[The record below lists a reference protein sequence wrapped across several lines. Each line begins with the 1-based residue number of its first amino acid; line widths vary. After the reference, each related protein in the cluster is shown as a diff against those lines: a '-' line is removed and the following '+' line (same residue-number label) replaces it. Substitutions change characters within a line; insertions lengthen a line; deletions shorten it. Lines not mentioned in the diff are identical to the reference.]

1 MKDQYQLAIN
11 EMLKRFGYLIEE
23 AMKKTTKCYS
33 GIVVSNNNDGR
44 WNIKYNGEIHP
55 VKGYGGVIPTV
66 NSVVKVF
73 VPQGNQ
79 SLAWFFIP
87 GSDSGGGGG
96 GTGKDGTTFFPSVS
110 EEGIISWTNNG
121 NLPNPDPV
129 NIMGPQGPQ
138 GIQGEIGPQG
148 PQGEQGEQG
157 TPGQDGQD
165 GADALINGVNSL
177 TINTSNGITG
187 TQSGNTYTISGS
199 QLETNMSHII
209 DGTTVLPYEALYP
222 LTQLSS
228 GTDLNTITNIGSYGG
243 NTLRMSN
250 IPDNS
255 DGVFLLFVRDMQN
268 NGVYIW
274 QEFYR
279 FSPSVVVKYHRLKS
293 GDGDWSEWFR
303 DFNPIMNYYGSSQQI
318 DIDTMLDD
326 NMMISSAYSKNCP
339 VKGTFIFIQQYFYGA
354 ILPTSAR
361 IQIAYGMVS
370 GSGNPNLIGGMAIR
384 RYANGVWG
392 DWEQFYSQNNT
403 FDLPYLKSTTKLSST
418 IPITGWTGTYGNY
431 TYNINVADVDSN
443 TYAMVRP
450 IWSTDKSTML
460 EEKDSWG
467 YLQDTVLTY
476 DNGNITF
483 SAYDIPK
490 VPINITIYYTS

>member
-11 EMLKRFGYLIEE
+11 EMLKSFGYLIEE

-33 GIVVSNNNDGR
+33 GVVISNNNDGR

-96 GTGKDGTTFFPSVS
+96 TGKDGATFFPSVS

-157 TPGQDGQD
+157 IQGAPGQNGQN

-187 TQSGNTYTISGS
+187 TQSGDMYTISGS
-199 QLETNMSHII
+199 QLETNISHII
-209 DGTTVLPYEALYP
+209 DGTTE
-222 LTQLSS
+222 
-228 GTDLNTITNIGSYGG
+228 
-243 NTLRMSN
+243 
-250 IPDNS
+250 
-255 DGVFLLFVRDMQN
+255 
-268 NGVYIW
+268 
-274 QEFYR
+274 
-279 FSPSVVVKYHRLKS
+279 
-293 GDGDWSEWFR
+293 
-303 DFNPIMNYYGSSQQI
+303 
-318 DIDTMLDD
+318 
-326 NMMISSAYSKNCP
+326 
-339 VKGTFIFIQQYFYGA
+339 
-354 ILPTSAR
+354 
-361 IQIAYGMVS
+361 
-370 GSGNPNLIGGMAIR
+370 
-384 RYANGVWG
+384 
-392 DWEQFYSQNNT
+392 
-403 FDLPYLKSTTKLSST
+403 LPYLKSVTKLSST
-418 IPITGWTGTYGNY
+418 IPITGWSGYYGNY
-431 TYNINVADVDSN
+431 TYSINVADVNSD
-443 TYAMVRP
+443 TYVMVRP

-476 DNGNITF
+476 ENGNITF

-490 VPINITIYYTS
+490 VPVNITIYYTS

>member
-11 EMLKRFGYLIEE
+11 EMLKSFGYLIEE

-33 GIVVSNNNDGR
+33 GVVISNNNDGR
-44 WNIKYNGEIHP
+44 WNIKYNGEVHP
-55 VKGYGGVIPTV
+55 VKGYGGVVPTV

-96 GTGKDGTTFFPSVS
+96 TGKDGVTFFPSVS

-148 PQGEQGEQG
+148 PQGQQGEQG
-157 TPGQDGQD
+157 IQGAPGQNGQD

-199 QLETNMSHII
+199 ELETNISNII
-209 DGTTVLPYEALYP
+209 
-222 LTQLSS
+222 
-228 GTDLNTITNIGSYGG
+228 NG
-243 NTLRMSN
+243 NT
-250 IPDNS
+250 
-255 DGVFLLFVRDMQN
+255 V
-268 NGVYIW
+268 
-274 QEFYR
+274 
-279 FSPSVVVKYHRLKS
+279 
-293 GDGDWSEWFR
+293 
-303 DFNPIMNYYGSSQQI
+303 
-318 DIDTMLDD
+318 
-326 NMMISSAYSKNCP
+326 
-339 VKGTFIFIQQYFYGA
+339 
-354 ILPTSAR
+354 
-361 IQIAYGMVS
+361 
-370 GSGNPNLIGGMAIR
+370 
-384 RYANGVWG
+384 
-392 DWEQFYSQNNT
+392 
-403 FDLPYLKSTTKLSST
+403 LPYLKSFTVNDIT
-418 IPITGWTGTYGNY
+418 IPNSGWSGSYGNY
-431 TYNINVADVDSN
+431 AIDVIVPGINSN
-443 TYAMVRP
+443 CYVMVRP

-467 YLQDTVLTY
+467 YLQDVLNVHN
-476 DNGNITF
+476 NGIITF
-483 SAYDIPK
+483 LSYDTFK
-490 VPINITIYYTS
+490 VPVNATIYYTS